1 MDRSTRASPGTA
13 GRIDTAAV
21 GGSGRQGLRG
31 PGARGVAWVSYDFA
45 NTIFSV
51 IILSYFF
58 PLWVGKRV
66 GGAGLL
72 FAPSPVNAAKAP
84 SS

>member
-1 MDRSTRASPGTA
+1 MW
-13 GRIDTAAV
+13 
-21 GGSGRQGLRG
+21 
-31 PGARGVAWVSYDFA
+31 AWVLYDFA

-58 PLWVGKRV
+58 PLWVG
-66 GGAGLL
+66 GGVLL

>member
-1 MDRSTRASPGTA
+1 MW
-13 GRIDTAAV
+13 
-21 GGSGRQGLRG
+21 
-31 PGARGVAWVSYDFA
+31 AWVFYDFA

-66 GGAGLL
+66 GGGVLL